1 MSVKKK
7 NRRTKEITRREFIK
21 KAGIAG
27 AAVGVASTVPSFA
40 RRAFAAKRDYI
51 LIGHPN
57 PSTGP
62 IADFGEATPW
72 ADDRA
77 IAAINAKGG
86 IYIKEYGKKVPVKV
100 KVLDTESDPTKA
112 GEMASK
118 LILHNKVDLMVVM
131 HTPDTVNPVSAIC
144 ERYEMPCISLDAPV
158 EPWLTGGPYTWS
170 YHAFWTVDS
179 ITDLFMGMWDEYAD
193 QTNKV
198 VGGFWPNDP
207 DGAEWS
213 AIFKRKL
220 PAKGYRVIDPGR
232 FPYFTKDFSAFINQF
247 KKEKV
252 DIITGTIIPPDWATA
267 WRQCHQQGFI
277 PKMATIG
284 KAILFPSAVNAL
296 GGNLPE
302 GLTSE
307 VWWSPSHPFKSSLT
321 GESAKDV
328 CDAWT
333 KETGKQWT
341 QPIGFKY
348 AGFEIASDVLRRTL
362 TLDKKTIRQA
372 IAMTDMDT
380 IVGHVRYNKDHYS
393 ETPLV
398 GGQWVKGE
406 KWPWE
411 LKIVYNKE
419 HPEIPKTGEMVFP
432 IPK

>member
-267 WRQCHQQGFI
+267 WRKCHQ
-277 PKMATIG
+277 
-284 KAILFPSAVNAL
+284 
-296 GGNLPE
+296 
-302 GLTSE
+302 
-307 VWWSPSHPFKSSLT
+307 
-321 GESAKDV
+321 
-328 CDAWT
+328 
-333 KETGKQWT
+333 
-341 QPIGFKY
+341 
-348 AGFEIASDVLRRTL
+348 
-362 TLDKKTIRQA
+362 
-372 IAMTDMDT
+372 
-380 IVGHVRYNKDHYS
+380 
-393 ETPLV
+393 
-398 GGQWVKGE
+398 
-406 KWPWE
+406 
-411 LKIVYNKE
+411 
-419 HPEIPKTGEMVFP
+419 
-432 IPK
+432 